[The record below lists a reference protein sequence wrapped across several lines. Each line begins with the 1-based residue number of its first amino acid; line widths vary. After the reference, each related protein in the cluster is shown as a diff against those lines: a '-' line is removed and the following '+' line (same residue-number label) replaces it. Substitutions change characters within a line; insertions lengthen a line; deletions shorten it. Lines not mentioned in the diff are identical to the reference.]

1 MKHNYE
7 IEIERLVSMGAL
19 GGADGQTQLVTLAHR
34 AKRPGKSGFDTTA
47 LSERIARRLRSRIII
62 VAHDDKCGAARG
74 RRCNCEP
81 DIISRETGEVL
92 NRKDLAMSE

>member
-7 IEIERLVSMGAL
+7 IEIERLVLTGAL

-34 AKRPGKSGFDTTA
+34 AKRGRGGFDTTA

-62 VAHDDKCGAARG
+62 VAHDDRCGAARG
-74 RRCNCEP
+74 RRCNCDP